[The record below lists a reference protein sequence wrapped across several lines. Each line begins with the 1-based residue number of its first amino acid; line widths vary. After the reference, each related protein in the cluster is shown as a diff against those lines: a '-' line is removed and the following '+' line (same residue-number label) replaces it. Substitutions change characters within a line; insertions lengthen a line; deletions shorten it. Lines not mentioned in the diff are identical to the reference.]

1 MDTINIQSYLAQLG
15 NRKDPQ
21 TGAVS
26 APIYLSTAY
35 GHPGL
40 GQSTGYDYTRT
51 GNPTRDILQE
61 GLAVLENG
69 VQGFATSSGMSA
81 IQLAFSIFPAN
92 SHFVASRDLY
102 GGSFRYFQ
110 DMERKGFYSFTYV
123 DDPLDIAAAI
133 QDNTAAVYIET
144 PTNPL
149 MKETDIAAVAEI
161 AKKHGLLVIVDNTFY
176 TPLLQRPLDLGADI
190 VVHSATKYLGGHN
203 DLLAGA
209 VVTND
214 KALGE
219 QLAFQL
225 NTAGGTLDAFDCWLL
240 VRGLKT
246 LPLRMKQ
253 HQTNAQA
260 VVAYLESEDLIK
272 SVHYPGKGGM
282 LSFTLHD
289 KACIPAV
296 LDALN
301 IFTFAESLGGVESL
315 ITYPT
320 TQTHA
325 DIPVEVR
332 ESYGLTDDLL
342 RISTGIEDADDLI
355 ADLRQ
360 AFAKAAVVAKV

>member
-1 MDTINIQSYLAQLG
+1 MTEFSQQTYLAQLG
-15 NRKDPQ
+15 NRKDKL

-26 APIYLSTAY
+26 APIYLSTAF

-51 GNPTRDILQE
+51 ANPTRDILQE

-69 VQGFATSSGMSA
+69 TQAFATSSGMSA
-81 IQLAFSIFPAN
+81 IQLAISIFPAN
-92 SHFVASRDLY
+92 SHFVTSRDLY

-110 DMERKGFYSFTYV
+110 DTERKGFYSFSYV
-123 DDPLDIAAAI
+123 DDPKEIEAAI
-133 QDNTAAVYIET
+133 QENTVAIFIET

-149 MKETDIAAVAEI
+149 MKETDIAAVAAV
-161 AKKHGLLVIVDNTFY
+161 AKRHGCYVIVDNTFY
-176 TPLLQRPLDLGADI
+176 TPLLQRPLELGADI

-214 KALGE
+214 DALAE
-219 QLAFQL
+219 QLAFLL
-225 NTAGGTLDAFDCWLL
+225 NTTGATLDAFDCWLL

-246 LPLRMKQ
+246 LPLRLKQ
-253 HQTNAQA
+253 HQANAKA
-260 VVAYLESEDLIK
+260 VVAYLEQESSVK
-272 SVHYPGKGGM
+272 AVHYPGKGGM
-282 LSFTLHD
+282 LSFTVQD
-289 KACIPAV
+289 KEQIPAL
-296 LDALN
+296 LDALK

-320 TQTHA
+320 SQTHA
-325 DIPVEVR
+325 DIPAEVR

-360 AFAKAAVVAKV
+360 AFAATAISVK